1 MVAAATCSRTTHK
14 SGKWNMGL
22 YNQLE
27 QVCQAFAHMRDI
39 PGAAHGQ
46 QFQHTSSLHIIRC
59 FQANLQR
66 LAELPGAS
74 PSWAVGFTK
83 STSRRTFRW
92 NMEWRADGSLLDMKA
107 NSSYDRPLMMKK
119 NLLNQHSSDQ
129 RWVAETCSYHS
140 NPLMQARLEE
150 WLKYTE
156 EQIERL
162 TAWEYSQKLSQLS
175 IGVNNEQ
182 RKIDDA
188 LKQIENLVYYISQI
202 SDPDY
207 IKTYVENQ
215 ITQTEAQIE
224 TLSESLMQREAEL
237 KVRQALVD
245 DFVKL

>member
-1 MVAAATCSRTTHK
+1 MVAAATCSRSTHQ
-14 SGKWNMGL
+14 SGEWSGYL
-22 YNQLE
+22 HNQLE
-27 QVCQAFAHMRDI
+27 QVCRAFAHMKDI

-59 FQANLQR
+59 LQANLQR

-92 NMEWRADGSLLDMKA
+92 NMEWRADGSLLNMKA
-107 NSSYDRPLMMKK
+107 NSSHDRPLMMKK
-119 NLLNQHSSDQ
+119 NLFDQHSSDQ

-162 TAWEYSQKLSQLS
+162 TAWERSQKLSQLT

-188 LKQIENLVYYISQI
+188 LKQIENLEAYISQV

-215 ITQTEAQIE
+215 ITQTEAKIE
-224 TLSESLMQREAEL
+224 TLNESLKVQEAEL

-245 DFVKL
+245 EFVKL

>member
-14 SGKWNMGL
+14 SGEWSGYL
-22 YNQLE
+22 HNQLE
-27 QVCQAFAHMRDI
+27 QVCRAFAHMKDI

-59 FQANLQR
+59 LQANLQR

-92 NMEWRADGSLLDMKA
+92 NMEWRADGSLLNMKA
-107 NSSYDRPLMMKK
+107 NSSHDRPLMMKK
-119 NLLNQHSSDQ
+119 NLFDQHSSDQ

-162 TAWEYSQKLSQLS
+162 TAWERSQKLSQLT

-188 LKQIENLVYYISQI
+188 LKQIENLEAYISQV

-207 IKTYVENQ
+207 IKTYVESQ
-215 ITQTEAQIE
+215 ITQTEAKIE
-224 TLSESLMQREAEL
+224 TLNESLKVQEAEL

-245 DFVKL
+245 EFVKL

>member
-1 MVAAATCSRTTHK
+1 MVVSAATCSRTTHK
-14 SGKWNMGL
+14 SSEWNISL
-22 YNQLE
+22 HNQLE
-27 QVCQAFAHMRDI
+27 QVCRAFAHMRDI

-46 QFQHTSSLHIIRC
+46 QFQHTSSLHAIRG

-74 PSWAVGFTK
+74 PSWAVGFTT
-83 STSRRTFRW
+83 STSRRSFRW
-92 NMEWRADGSLLDMKA
+92 NMEWRADGSLLNMKA
-107 NSSYDRPLMMKK
+107 APMDRPLMMKK
-119 NLLNQHSSDQ
+119 NLFDQHSSNQ
-129 RWVAETCSYHS
+129 RWVSETCSYHS

-162 TAWEYSQKLSQLS
+162 TAWERSQKLSQLN

-188 LKQIENLVYYISQI
+188 LKQIESLEAYISQV

-215 ITQTEAQIE
+215 ITQTEAKIE
-224 TLSESLMQREAEL
+224 TLNVSLKVREAEL

-245 DFVKL
+245 EFIKL